1 MSDINH
7 KIERLE
13 KFLKKLGS
21 VAVAFSGGVDS
32 TFLLYVAKQVLGD
45 KVLAVNINSVSIP
58 NREKEEVVDFL
69 YESDIDYEIIKVD
82 QLAIEGFK
90 ENPNDKCYICKK
102 ALFTKIK
109 EEAKAHGI
117 EYVIEG
123 SNVDDLSDYRP
134 GMKALDELG
143 ILSPMLDAGLTKKDI
158 REMSELYGLKTAY
171 KPSSPCLA
179 TRIKVGET
187 ITEEKLR
194 MIEKAEDFLIEK
206 GFSQIRV
213 RMIGNSA
220 SIEVRKDKVG
230 KLVKNRENVT
240 KKLKE
245 IGFEDVRIDTKGYQ
259 KGHMN
264 DSKIK
269 SKPRSNDLMNTL
281 FGEIMSKGKEKK
293 TLYLECAAGI
303 SGDMTVAALLDLGVD
318 EEALMKALD
327 SIPIDGYKIK
337 ISRVM
342 KAGIDCMDF
351 NVVLDEDNH
360 DHDMEYLHGHTHSK
374 EHRHHHEEKHHHAD
388 EHHHEHH
395 HHEHRH
401 LDDILGIIDDTD
413 ISENAKDIAGRVFEI
428 IAEAE
433 AKAHATSPEKVH
445 FHEVGAVD
453 SIVDIIAVAF
463 CLDYLNI
470 GDVIVRSVTEGT
482 GTVRCA
488 HGVLPVPV
496 PAVENIVSRYDIK
509 LKITD
514 FEGEFVT
521 PTGAAIVA
529 AISNRDVLPQEMK
542 IVKTGYGA
550 GKREYELPSILRA
563 MIVENEEV
571 VYMLEATI
579 DDCSSEALAY
589 CVERLMEAG
598 AKDAHFYQLFMK
610 KGRPGWMLRALC
622 EEEDTEKMSN
632 IIFKETTTIGIKTI
646 RVNRR
651 ILPREIIEVDTEFG
665 KSRVKVCELEGEKV
679 YYPEYE
685 DVAKLAKENDISYLD
700 MYDIVKNSV
709 K

>member
-1 MSDINH
+1 MIPLFSEYDD
-7 KIERLE
+7 KIEMLNNII
-13 KFLKKLGS
+13 KQFKKHGG

-32 TFLLYVAKQVLGD
+32 TFLLYTAKQILND
-45 KVLAVNINSVSIP
+45 KVVAIIVNGNAMPERDLIDA
-58 NREKEEVVDFL
+58 VDFCNEHDIK
-69 YESDIDYEIIKVD
+69 YEVIKFNQLDIPE
-82 QLAIEGFK
+82 LK
-90 ENPNDKCYICKK
+90 ENKKDKCYYCKK
-102 ALFTKIK
+102 DLFKKII
-109 EEAKAHGI
+109 EAAKKYNI
-117 EYVIEG
+117 TQVVEG
-123 SNVDDLSDYRP
+123 SNFDDIDDYRP
-134 GMKALDELG
+134 GLKALSELK
-143 ILSPMLDAGLTKKDI
+143 ITSPLMDAFLTKENI
-158 REMSELYGLKTAY
+158 RHGLREYGLKAAY
-171 KPSSPCLA
+171 KSSSPCLA
-179 TRIKVGET
+179 TRIKVGEE

-194 MIEKAEDFLIEK
+194 MIEEAEQYLLET
-206 GFSQIRV
+206 GSSQVRV
-213 RMIGNSA
+213 RMIGNDA
-220 SIEVRKDKVG
+220 SVEVRKDIVG
-230 KLVKNRENVT
+230 KLFKNKDKVI

-245 IGFEDVRIDTKGYQ
+245 IGFDNVRLDSKGYQ

-264 DSKIK
+264 EIEEREDKEE
-269 SKPRSNDLMNTL
+269 LVMNTL
-281 FGEIMSKGKEKK
+281 FGEIMKKADEKK

-318 EEALMKALD
+318 EEALINALD
-327 SIPIDGYKIK
+327 SIPIDGYEIK

-351 NVVLDEDNH
+351 DVVLEEDNH
-360 DHDMEYLHGHTHSK
+360 DHDMEYLHGHDHDK
-374 EHRHHHEEKHHHAD
+374 EHHHHEV
-388 EHHHEHH
+388 EHHH

-401 LDDILGIIDDTD
+401 LNDILDIIDDTD
-413 ISENAKDIAGRVFEI
+413 ISENAKDIAGRIFEI

-550 GKREYELPSILRA
+550 GKREYKLPSILRA

-610 KGRPGWMLRALC
+610 KGRPGWMLRVLC

-651 ILPREIIEVDTEFG
+651 ILPREIIEVETEFG
-665 KSRVKVCELEGEKV
+665 KSRVKVCDINGEKV

-685 DVAKLAKENDISYLD
+685 DVAKLARENDISYLD

-709 K
+709 V

>member
-1 MSDINH
+1 MRNINH

-13 KFLKKLGS
+13 KYLKKLGS

-32 TFLLYVAKQVLGD
+32 TFLLYVAKEVLGD
-45 KVLAVNINSVSIP
+45 KVLAITIDGTAMPRKDMLDVKSFVREENIKH
-58 NREKEEVVDFL
+58 EM
-69 YESDIDYEIIKVD
+69 IKVD
-82 QLAIEGFK
+82 QLKIEGFK
-90 ENPNDKCYICKK
+90 ENNEDRCYVCKK
-102 ALFTKIK
+102 ALFAKIK
-109 EEAKAHGI
+109 EVAKEHGI
-117 EYVIEG
+117 DYVIEG
-123 SNVDDLSDYRP
+123 SNIDDLSDFRP
-134 GMKALDELG
+134 GMKALEELG
-143 ILSPMLDAGLTKKDI
+143 ILSPMLDAELTKKEI
-158 REMSELYGLKTAY
+158 REQSEIYDLKTVY

-179 TRIKVGET
+179 TRIKSGEE

-194 MIEKAEDFLIEK
+194 MIEEAENYLKET
-206 GFSQIRV
+206 GASQVRV

-220 SIEVRKDKVG
+220 SVEVRKDKVG
-230 KLVKNRENVT
+230 KLVKNRESVT

-259 KGHMN
+259 KGNMN
-264 DSKIK
+264 KTKTRDESRSKE
-269 SKPRSNDLMNTL
+269 LMNTL

-318 EEALMKALD
+318 EEALINALN
-327 SIPIDGYKIK
+327 SIPIDGYEIK

-351 NVVLDEDNH
+351 DVVLDEDNH
-360 DHDMEYLHGHTHSK
+360 DHDMEYLHGHDHDK
-374 EHRHHHEEKHHHAD
+374 EHHHHEE
-388 EHHHEHH
+388 ENHHEHHH

-401 LDDILGIIDDTD
+401 LNDILDIIDDTD
-413 ISENAKDIAGRVFEI
+413 ISENAKDIAGRIFEI

-610 KGRPGWMLRALC
+610 KGRPGWMLRVLC

-651 ILPREIIEVDTEFG
+651 ILPREIIEVETEFG

-685 DVAKLAKENDISYLD
+685 DVAKLARENDISYLD

-709 K
+709 V

>member
-32 TFLLYVAKQVLGD
+32 TFLLYVAKEVLGD

-58 NREKEEVVDFL
+58 NREKEDVVDFIHKN
-69 YESDIDYEIIKVD
+69 DIDYEIIKVD

-109 EEAKAHGI
+109 EVAKAHGI
-117 EYVIEG
+117 DYVIEG
-123 SNVDDLSDYRP
+123 SNVDDLSDFRP

-158 REMSELYGLKTAY
+158 REMSEFYGLKTAY

-179 TRIKVGET
+179 TRIKVGEI

-206 GFSQIRV
+206 GFTQVRV

-220 SIEVRKDKVG
+220 SVEVRKDKVG
-230 KLVKNRENVT
+230 KLVKNRESVT

-245 IGFEDVRIDTKGYQ
+245 IGFEDVKIDTKGYQ

-264 DSKIK
+264 KTKTRDESRSKE
-269 SKPRSNDLMNTL
+269 LMNTL

-293 TLYLECAAGI
+293 TLYLECASGI

-318 EEALMKALD
+318 EEALINALN
-327 SIPIDGYKIK
+327 SIPIDGYEIK

-351 NVVLDEDNH
+351 DVVLDEDNH
-360 DHDMEYLHGHTHSK
+360 DHDMEYLHGHNH
-374 EHRHHHEEKHHHAD
+374 EDHHHHHD
-388 EHHHEHH
+388 ENNHPEHHH

-401 LDDILGIIDDTD
+401 LSDILDIIDDTD
-413 ISENAKDIAGRVFEI
+413 ISENAKDIAGRIFEI

-453 SIVDIIAVAF
+453 SIVDILAVAF
-463 CLDYLNI
+463 CLEYLNI

-529 AISNRDVLPQEMK
+529 AISNRDILPQEMT

-610 KGRPGWMLRALC
+610 KGRPGWMLRVLC

-632 IIFKETTTIGIKTI
+632 IVFKETTTIGIKTI

-651 ILPREIIEVDTEFG
+651 ILPREIIEVETEFG
-665 KSRVKVCELEGEKV
+665 KSRVKVCELQGETV

-685 DVAKLAKENDISYLD
+685 DVAKLARENDVSYLD

-709 K
+709 T

>member
-1 MSDINH
+1 MNWEKLDYLK
-7 KIERLE
+7 KI
-13 KFLKKLGS
+13 LKKLGS

-32 TFLLYVAKQVLGD
+32 TFLLYVAKEVLGD
-45 KVLAVNINSVSIP
+45 KVLAITVDGTAIPRRDMVDVIDIANEEDIN
-58 NREKEEVVDFL
+58 
-69 YESDIDYEIIKVD
+69 YEIIKVN
-82 QLAIEGFK
+82 QLEIDGFK
-90 ENPNDKCYICKK
+90 ENREDRCYVCKK
-102 ALFTKIK
+102 ALFSEIK
-109 EEAKAHGI
+109 RVAKEHGF

-123 SNVDDLSDYRP
+123 SNIDDLRDYRP
-134 GMKALDELG
+134 GMRALKELG
-143 ILSPMLDAGLTKKDI
+143 IKSPMLKAHLTKKDI
-158 REMSELYGLKTAY
+158 REFSKEFDLKTAY
-171 KPSSPCLA
+171 KSSSPCLA
-179 TRIKVGET
+179 TRIKTGEE

-194 MIEKAEDFLIEK
+194 MIEEAENYLKDT
-206 GFSQIRV
+206 GASQVRV
-213 RMIGNSA
+213 RMIGNTA
-220 SIEVRKDKVG
+220 SVEVRKDKVG
-230 KLVKNRENVT
+230 KLVKNKEVVE

-245 IGFEDVRIDTKGYQ
+245 IGFESVRIDTKGYQ

-264 DSKIK
+264 KTTIE
-269 SKPRSNDLMNTL
+269 NDKQRRRELLEETVL
-281 FGEIMSKGKEKK
+281 GEIMKKEKEKK

-318 EEALMKALD
+318 QDALMECLN
-327 SIPIDGYKIK
+327 SIPIDGYKVE
-337 ISRVM
+337 ISRVK

-351 NVVLDEDNH
+351 SVILDEDNH
-360 DHDMEYLHGHTHSK
+360 DHDMEYLHGDGKH
-374 EHRHHHEEKHHHAD
+374 EHG
-388 EHHHEHH
+388 EHDHHEHG
-395 HHEHRH
+395 EHRH
-401 LDDILGIIDDTD
+401 LEDIMNIVDLTKMSD
-413 ISENAKDIAGRVFEI
+413 NANYIASRIFEI
-428 IAEAE
+428 IADAE
-433 AKAHATSPEKVH
+433 AKAHGTYREAVH

-463 CLDYLNI
+463 CIDYLDV
-470 GDVIVRSVTEGT
+470 GDVIVRSLTEGT

-496 PAVENIVSRYDIK
+496 PAVENIVNRYDIK

-514 FEGEFVT
+514 YEGEFVT

-550 GKREYELPSILRA
+550 GKRDYELPSILRA
-563 MIVENEEV
+563 MIVEDEEV
-571 VYMLEATI
+571 AYMLEATV

-610 KGRPGWMLRALC
+610 KGRPGWMLRVVC
-622 EEEDTEKMSN
+622 EEDDTEKLSD

-651 ILPREIIEVDTEFG
+651 ILPREIIEVETEFG
-665 KSRVKVCELEGEKV
+665 KARVKVCELDGGKV

-685 DVAKLAKENDISYLD
+685 DVSKLARENDISYLD

-709 K
+709 V